1 MDNQHRQIKGYREL
15 TAADIALMNEVKAMG
30 PQLQALFEKV
40 GTHIAQ
46 QRTQATETDN
56 AQETERLQQAEP
68 EKWLN
73 WARDTSQT
81 AVMYATR
88 AIAQPTF
95 F

>member
-56 AQETERLQQAEP
+56 SQETERLQQAEP
-68 EKWLN
+68 EKWLT

-81 AVMYATR
+81 ALMYATR